1 MKRNKLIDK
10 KLQLKTAFPVIRFY
24 FISFSVIIILMI
36 IHTALTDRKIIGT
49 ISSLKGAIST
59 EQNIV
64 NAFIKYSDM
73 TSSPDLQLK
82 SKKISEDHNES
93 IKIIENHITLLSGLL
108 KSNFIVILLMTG
120 FIIVMGL
127 ILFFYLIRLTH
138 TISGP
143 IYVMTQQIQDI
154 IDGKEPS
161 IRALRED
168 DQLKDFYSRFVE
180 MAKKIQEDK

>member
-1 MKRNKLIDK
+1 MKRKKLIDK
-10 KLQLKTAFPVIRFY
+10 KLQLHTAYSVIRFY
-24 FISFSVIIILMI
+24 FIAFFIVIVLMVV
-36 IHTALTDRKIIGT
+36 HTILTDRKINGT
-49 ISSLKGAIST
+49 IKNLNGAVNT

-82 SKKISEDHNES
+82 SKKISDDHNKS
-93 IKIIENHITLLSGLL
+93 IQIIETHITLLSGLL
-108 KSNFIVILLMTG
+108 KSNFIVISLIAG
-120 FIIVMGL
+120 FIVIMGL

-143 IYVMTQQIQDI
+143 IFVMTRHIQDI
-154 IDGKEPS
+154 MDGKEPA

-168 DQLKDFYSRFVE
+168 DQLKDFYSKFSELV
-180 MAKKIQEDK
+180 KKIQEER